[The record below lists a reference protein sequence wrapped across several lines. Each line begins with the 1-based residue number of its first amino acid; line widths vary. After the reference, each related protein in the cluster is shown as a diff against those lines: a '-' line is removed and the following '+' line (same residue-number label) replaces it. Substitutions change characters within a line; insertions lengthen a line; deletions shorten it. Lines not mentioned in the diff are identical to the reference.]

1 MLELNSL
8 HNILISM
15 GDTAVHTDKGTR
27 HGHVR
32 QSVTI
37 TSSTGLKL
45 RIALALYR
53 SQMVCMCLTEPVFT
67 YHFEYN

>member
-32 QSVTI
+32 HSVTI

-45 RIALALYR
+45 GIASVL
-53 SQMVCMCLTEPVFT
+53 
-67 YHFEYN
+67 

>member
-15 GDTAVHTDKGTR
+15 GDTAVHTDKDTR

-32 QSVTI
+32 HSVTI

-45 RIALALYR
+45 GIASVL
-53 SQMVCMCLTEPVFT
+53 
-67 YHFEYN
+67 

>member
-8 HNILISM
+8 RNILNSM
-15 GDTAVHTDKGTR
+15 GDRAVHTDKGTH

-45 RIALALYR
+45 GIALVLYR
-53 SQMVCMCLTEPVFT
+53 SQMVCM
-67 YHFEYN
+67 

>member
-8 HNILISM
+8 HNILNSM
-15 GDTAVHTDKGTR
+15 GDRAVHTDKGTR

-45 RIALALYR
+45 GIALVLYR
-53 SQMVCMCLTEPVFT
+53 SQMICM
-67 YHFEYN
+67 

>member
-1 MLELNSL
+1 MLEFNSL
-8 HNILISM
+8 HNILNSM
-15 GDTAVHTDKGTR
+15 GDRAVRAVHTDKGTR

-45 RIALALYR
+45 GIALVLYR
-53 SQMVCMCLTEPVFT
+53 SQVVCM
-67 YHFEYN
+67 